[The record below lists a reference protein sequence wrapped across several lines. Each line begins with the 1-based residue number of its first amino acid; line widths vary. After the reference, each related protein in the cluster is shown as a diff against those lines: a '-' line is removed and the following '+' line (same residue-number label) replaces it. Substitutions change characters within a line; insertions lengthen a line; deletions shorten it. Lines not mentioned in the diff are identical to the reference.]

1 MMRMTRTMRK
11 SALSPDPIR
20 DAPDG
25 HGEYQAPGP
34 FCLIPPRATVD
45 TRLHKY
51 ASTFGVLAFVC
62 SYAKAHTGVFFM
74 NQMTVAEAIGI
85 SQQAVHKHMKKL
97 VEYGY
102 IQKIRKEDN
111 RRAWG
116 KRGAVWRVIY
126 DPRMS
131 LQEVLNTTPKTEEEL
146 TREAQDTMAVANR
159 GAKGQLTK
167 QRSKPVDKYDSQQPA
182 GCNSDEGYVR
192 KNNLQV
198 VRKNNPE
205 VVSSNNI
212 ELEDKNSKN
221 GFVEKRKKSKSHMP
235 TRAQGSHQP
244 ERACRAICAA
254 YGVVFQEA
262 TGIRWQYDDRQ
273 VSIAAAVLNMGYTED
288 TFIEDAT
295 KTAAWFISQDKKP
308 PVSLAWFT
316 RKAENKSGHATPGPD
331 INAIL
336 GKVTGAARW

>member
-1 MMRMTRTMRK
+1 MRK

-25 HGEYQAPGP
+25 CGEYQAPGP

-51 ASTFGVLAFVC
+51 ASTFGVLAFCC
-62 SYAKAHTGVFFM
+62 SYAKAHTGIFYM
-74 NQMTVAEAIGI
+74 SQLTVAQALNI
-85 SQQAVHKHMKKL
+85 SQPAIAKHMKKL

-111 RRAWG
+111 RKAWG

-126 DPRMS
+126 DPRMT
-131 LQEVLNTTPKTEEEL
+131 LQDVMNSTPKTEAEI
-146 TREAQDTMAVANR
+146 TAEAQNTMAIGNR

-167 QRSKPVDKYDSQQPA
+167 GRSKPVDKSDELLPA
-182 GCNSDEGYVR
+182 GYKFANEDDPNY
-192 KNNLQV
+192 NLQV
-198 VRKNNPE
+198 IRKYNPQ
-205 VVSSNNI
+205 VMLNYNI
-212 ELEDKNSKN
+212 ELEDKNSN
-221 GFVEKRKKSKSHMP
+221 NSFVEKKENETPHMH
-235 TRAQGSHQP
+235 THAQGTNQP

-288 TFIEDAT
+288 TFIADAT
-295 KTAAWFISQDKKP
+295 ATAAWFMSQDKKP

-316 RKAENKSGHATPGPD
+316 RKAENKAGHKTPGPD

-336 GKVTGAARW
+336 GRVKASTRW

>member
-1 MMRMTRTMRK
+1 MRK

-25 HGEYQAPGP
+25 PGEYQAPGP

-51 ASTFGVLAFVC
+51 PSTFCVLAFCC
-62 SYAKAHTGVFFM
+62 SYAKAHTGIFYM
-74 NQMTVAEAIGI
+74 NQLTVAQALNI
-85 SQQAVHKHMKKL
+85 SQPAIAKHMKKL
-97 VEYGY
+97 LEYGY

-111 RRAWG
+111 RKAWG

-126 DPRMS
+126 DPRMTLKDVINS
-131 LQEVLNTTPKTEEEL
+131 TPKTEEEL
-146 TREAQDTMAVANR
+146 TREAQKTMQVANR

-167 QRSKPVDKYDSQQPA
+167 GRKQPVD
-182 GCNSDEGYVR
+182 NSDELLPAGYKSVNGDDPNYNPQVIR
-192 KNNLQV
+192 KYNPQV
-198 VRKNNPE
+198 MLNY
-205 VVSSNNI
+205 NI
-212 ELEDKNSKN
+212 ELEDKNRKN
-221 GFVEKRKKSKSHMP
+221 GFVEKRKKKEKHI
-235 TRAQGSHQP
+235 RNGHQP

-254 YGVVFQEA
+254 YAAVFQEA
-262 TGIRWQYDDRQ
+262 TGIRWTYDDRQ

-288 TFIEDAT
+288 TFIADAT
-295 KTAAWFISQDKKP
+295 ATAAWFIGQDKKP

-316 RKAENKSGHATPGPD
+316 QKAENKKGNKPQGPD

-336 GKVTGAARW
+336 GKATSAVRW

>member
-1 MMRMTRTMRK
+1 MAQ
-11 SALSPDPIR
+11 AL
-20 DAPDG
+20 
-25 HGEYQAPGP
+25 
-34 FCLIPPRATVD
+34 
-45 TRLHKY
+45 
-51 ASTFGVLAFVC
+51 
-62 SYAKAHTGVFFM
+62 
-74 NQMTVAEAIGI
+74 NI
-85 SQQAVHKHMKKL
+85 SQPAIAKHMKKL
-97 VEYGY
+97 VEFGY

-111 RRAWG
+111 RKAWG

-131 LQEVLNTTPKTEEEL
+131 LQEVMNTTPKTEEEL

-167 QRSKPVDKYDSQQPA
+167 QRSKPVDKSNELLPA
-182 GCNSDEGYVR
+182 GYKSVNGDDPNYNPQVIR
-192 KNNLQV
+192 KYNPQV
-198 VRKNNPE
+198 MLNY
-205 VVSSNNI
+205 NI
-212 ELEDKNSKN
+212 ELEDKNSN
-221 GFVEKRKKSKSHMP
+221 NSFVEKKNNDNSH
-235 TRAQGSHQP
+235 TRTGHQP

-273 VSIAAAVLNMGYTED
+273 VSIAAAILNMGYTEG

-316 RKAENKSGHATPGPD
+316 RKAENKAGHKTPGPD

>member
-1 MMRMTRTMRK
+1 M
-11 SALSPDPIR
+11 SQL
-20 DAPDG
+20 
-25 HGEYQAPGP
+25 
-34 FCLIPPRATVD
+34 
-45 TRLHKY
+45 
-51 ASTFGVLAFVC
+51 
-62 SYAKAHTGVFFM
+62 
-74 NQMTVAEAIGI
+74 TVAQALNITQSAV
-85 SQQAVHKHMKKL
+85 SQHMKKL
-97 VEYGY
+97 IEYGY
-102 IQKIRKEDN
+102 IEKIRKEDR
-111 RRAWG
+111 RRAYG
-116 KRGAVWRVIY
+116 KKGAVWRVIY
-126 DPRMS
+126 DPRMTLKDVINS
-131 LQEVLNTTPKTEEEL
+131 TPKTEEEL

-167 QRSKPVDKYDSQQPA
+167 GRKQPVD
-182 GCNSDEGYVR
+182 NSD
-192 KNNLQV
+192 KTLAPANNNAQSDDNKYKLQLMS
-198 VRKNNPE
+198 KDKPQLMHNY
-205 VVSSNNI
+205 SI
-212 ELEDKNSKN
+212 ELKDKNSKN
-221 GFVEKRKKSKSHMP
+221 GFVEERKKSKPHMP

-316 RKAENKSGHATPGPD
+316 QKAENKKGNKPQGPD

-336 GKVTGAARW
+336 GKATSAVRW

>member
-1 MMRMTRTMRK
+1 MRK

-167 QRSKPVDKYDSQQPA
+167 QRSKPVDNSVDKYDSQQPA

-221 GFVEKRKKSKSHMP
+221 GFVEKKKKKEKHV
-235 TRAQGSHQP
+235 RNEHQP

-254 YGVVFQEA
+254 YAAVFQEA

-295 KTAAWFISQDKKP
+295 KTAAWFIGQDKKP

-316 RKAENKSGHATPGPD
+316 RKAENKAGHKTPGPD

>member
-1 MMRMTRTMRK
+1 MRK

-34 FCLIPPRATVD
+34 FCILPPRSTVD

-51 ASTFGVLAFVC
+51 PSTFSVLAFCC
-62 SYAKAHTGVFFM
+62 SYAKAHTGIFWM
-74 NQMTVAEAIGI
+74 SQLTVAQALNI
-85 SQQAVHKHMKKL
+85 SQPAIAKHMKKL

-102 IQKIRKEDN
+102 IQKIRKED
-111 RRAWG
+111 RSKAWG

-126 DPRMS
+126 DPRMTLKDVINS
-131 LQEVLNTTPKTEEEL
+131 TPKTEEEL
-146 TREAQDTMAVANR
+146 TAEAQNTIAVANR

-167 QRSKPVDKYDSQQPA
+167 GRRKPVD
-182 GCNSDEGYVR
+182 NSDELLPAGYKSVNGDDPNYNPQVIR
-192 KNNLQV
+192 KYNPQV
-198 VRKNNPE
+198 MLNYNT
-205 VVSSNNI
+205 
-212 ELEDKNSKN
+212 ELEDKNSIN
-221 GFVEKRKKSKSHMP
+221 GIVEKRKKKEKHIP
-235 TRAQGSHQP
+235 THAQGSNQP

-288 TFIEDAT
+288 TFIADAT
-295 KTAAWFISQDKKP
+295 ATAAWFMSNDRKP

-316 RKAENKSGHATPGPD
+316 QKAENKKGNRSVEPD

-336 GKVTGAARW
+336 GKATSAVRW

>member
-1 MMRMTRTMRK
+1 MRK

-25 HGEYQAPGP
+25 CGEYQAPGP

-51 ASTFGVLAFVC
+51 ASTFGVLAFCC
-62 SYAKAHTGVFFM
+62 SYAKAHTGIFYM
-74 NQMTVAEAIGI
+74 SQLTVAQALNI
-85 SQQAVHKHMKKL
+85 SQPAIAKHMKKL

-111 RRAWG
+111 RKAWG

-126 DPRMS
+126 DPRMT
-131 LQEVLNTTPKTEEEL
+131 LQDVMNSTPKTEAEI
-146 TREAQDTMAVANR
+146 TAEAQNTMAIGNR

-167 QRSKPVDKYDSQQPA
+167 GRSKPVDKSDELLPA
-182 GCNSDEGYVR
+182 GYKFANEDDPNY
-192 KNNLQV
+192 NLQV
-198 VRKNNPE
+198 IQKYNPQ
-205 VVSSNNI
+205 VMLNYNI
-212 ELEDKNSKN
+212 ELEDKNSN
-221 GFVEKRKKSKSHMP
+221 NSFVEKKENETPHMH
-235 TRAQGSHQP
+235 THAQGTNQP

-288 TFIEDAT
+288 TFIADAT
-295 KTAAWFISQDKKP
+295 ATAAWFMSQDKKP

-316 RKAENKSGHATPGPD
+316 RKAENKAGHKTPGPD

-336 GKVTGAARW
+336 GRVKASTRW

>member
-1 MMRMTRTMRK
+1 
-11 SALSPDPIR
+11 
-20 DAPDG
+20 
-25 HGEYQAPGP
+25 
-34 FCLIPPRATVD
+34 
-45 TRLHKY
+45 
-51 ASTFGVLAFVC
+51 
-62 SYAKAHTGVFFM
+62 M
-74 NQMTVAEAIGI
+74 NQLTVAEAIGI

-167 QRSKPVDKYDSQQPA
+167 GRKQPVDKSNELLPA
-182 GCNSDEGYVR
+182 GYKSVNGDDPNYNPQVIR
-192 KNNLQV
+192 KYNPQV
-198 VRKNNPE
+198 MLNY
-205 VVSSNNI
+205 NI
-212 ELEDKNSKN
+212 ELEDKNSIN
-221 GFVEKRKKSKSHMP
+221 GIVEERKKSKSHMP

-254 YGVVFQEA
+254 YGAVFQEA

-273 VSIAAAVLNMGYTED
+273 VSIAAAVLNMGYTEG

-295 KTAAWFISQDKKP
+295 KTAAWFIGQDKKP

-316 RKAENKSGHATPGPD
+316 RKAENKKGNKPQGPD

-336 GKVTGAARW
+336 GKATSAVRW

>member
-1 MMRMTRTMRK
+1 MRK

-34 FCLIPPRATVD
+34 FCILPPRATVD

-51 ASTFGVLAFVC
+51 PSTFSVLAFCC
-62 SYAKAHTGVFFM
+62 SYAKAHTGVFWM
-74 NQMTVAEAIGI
+74 SQLTVAQALNITQSAV
-85 SQQAVHKHMKKL
+85 SQHIKKL
-97 VEYGY
+97 IDYGY
-102 IQKIRKEDN
+102 IQKIRKED
-111 RRAWG
+111 RSKAWG

-126 DPRMS
+126 DPRMTLKDVINS
-131 LQEVLNTTPKTEEEL
+131 TPKTEEEL
-146 TREAQDTMAVANR
+146 TQEAQDTMAVANR

-167 QRSKPVDKYDSQQPA
+167 QRSKPVDKSSETLAPA
-182 GCNSDEGYVR
+182 NNSPQSDDPKYKPQLMSEYKVGLMLNCNT
-192 KNNLQV
+192 K
-198 VRKNNPE
+198 
-205 VVSSNNI
+205 
-212 ELEDKNSKN
+212 LEDKNSIN
-221 GFVEKRKKSKSHMP
+221 GIVEERKKSKSHMP
-235 TRAQGSHQP
+235 TRPQGSHQP

-288 TFIEDAT
+288 TFIADAT
-295 KTAAWFISQDKKP
+295 ATAAWFIGQDKKP

-316 RKAENKSGHATPGPD
+316 RKAENKKGNKPQGPD

-336 GKVTGAARW
+336 GKATSAVRW

>member
-25 HGEYQAPGP
+25 CGEFQAPGP
-34 FCLIPPRATVD
+34 FCILPPRATVD

-51 ASTFGVLAFVC
+51 PSTFSVLAFVC
-62 SYAKAHTGVFFM
+62 SYAKAHTGVFWM
-74 NQMTVAEAIGI
+74 SQLTVAQALNITQSAV
-85 SQQAVHKHMKKL
+85 SQHMKKL

-102 IQKIRKEDN
+102 IQKIRKED
-111 RRAWG
+111 RSKAWG

-131 LQEVLNTTPKTEEEL
+131 TEDVMNSTPKTEEEL
-146 TREAQDTMAVANR
+146 TQEAQNTMAIGNR

-167 QRSKPVDKYDSQQPA
+167 GRSKPVDKSSETLAPA
-182 GCNSDEGYVR
+182 NNSPQSDDPKYKPHLMSKNKVELMLNCNTKLED
-192 KNNLQV
+192 K
-198 VRKNNPE
+198 
-205 VVSSNNI
+205 SSNN
-212 ELEDKNSKN
+212 S
-221 GFVEKRKKSKSHMP
+221 FVEKNTTDNSH
-235 TRAQGSHQP
+235 TRTGHQP

-254 YGVVFQEA
+254 YGRVFQEA
-262 TGIRWQYDDRQ
+262 TGVRWTYDDRQ
-273 VSIAAAVLNMGYTED
+273 VSIAAAILNMGYTED
-288 TFIEDAT
+288 AFIADAT
-295 KTAAWFISQDKKP
+295 ATAAWFMSQDKKP

-316 RKAENKSGHATPGPD
+316 QKAENKKGNRPATPD

-336 GKVTGAARW
+336 GRVKASTRW